1 MSVYA
6 TGLTGTIGSFLPGSI
21 KPINIDLASN
31 SQEFEK
37 LKFEEED
44 SIIHLGAVVGNKMVD
59 NNPNYAFKVNVTGTQ
74 LLAQVALSQKVSRFL
89 YISSSHVY
97 KSQFGKIGEL
107 DVLEPTTDYGKS
119 KLEAENMLEEI
130 FSEQR
135 HKLCILRVFSLLDWN
150 MPAFTLGGSIQKAFK
165 GEKVNLV
172 NGDDIRDFLTPKKVA
187 EILLK
192 LSTLQEL
199 PKIINIC
206 SGDGITV
213 ANAARAMAKTSSK
226 NIKLEII
233 EGFSKIPQ
241 LVGDN
246 SLLLE
251 TLPGIQTTWRPSICP
266 LV

>member
-6 TGLTGTIGSFLPGSI
+6 TGLTGTIGSFLPRSI
-21 KPINIDLASN
+21 KSINIDLASN

-37 LKFEEED
+37 LKFEKED

-59 NNPNYAFKVNVTGTQ
+59 NDPDYAFNVNVRGTQ
-74 LLAQVALSQKVSRFL
+74 LLAQVALSQNVSKFL

-97 KSQFGKIGEL
+97 KSQFGKISEHG
-107 DVLEPTTDYGKS
+107 VLEPTTTYGKS
-119 KLEAENMLEEI
+119 KLEAENALENIFLEE
-130 FSEQR
+130 R
-135 HKLCILRVFSLLDWN
+135 TRLCILRVFSLLDWN
-150 MPAFTLGGSIQKAFK
+150 MPAFTLGGSIQKAFQ
-165 GEKVNLV
+165 GEKITLV
-172 NGDDIRDFLTPKKVA
+172 NGDDIRDFLTPRKVA
-187 EILLK
+187 EILFK

-199 PKIINIC
+199 PKIVNIC

-226 NIKLEII
+226 EIELEVI
-233 EGFSKIPQ
+233 EGFSKIPR

-251 TLPGIQTTWRPSICP
+251 TLPGIQTIWGPSECP